1 MTHIN
6 EDKRKIENQLAMFVL
21 INDIE
26 NCPATLLSS
35 HRSFLKKLEV
45 YEMSNELL
53 KKGAQLTMFLFSD
66 CLEICK
72 PRLKLI
78 YALKEKKL
86 NKFKSGYLSSMS
98 LFMSLFE
105 NIQVE

>member
-35 HRSFLKKLEV
+35 HRSFLKKLDV

-53 KKGAQLTMFLFSD
+53 KKGAQLTLFLFSD
-66 CLEICK
+66 CLEVS
-72 PRLKLI
+72 KLI
-78 YALKEKKL
+78 GSI
-86 NKFKSGYLSSMS
+86 FKIYQLFLSVNMI
-98 LFMSLFE
+98 LL
-105 NIQVE
+105 